1 MNQIINQP
9 IIDQVQLDYKNI
21 PLAVFLVGTNGC
33 GKSSLR
39 NYLNLSDIQT
49 NIDPDLLNRIYQG
62 KFPHSY
68 QIEAGKQA
76 LRMYEHAVQQGF
88 NLCLES
94 TLAGKGTMQRI
105 NAAKRAGYY
114 TIAYYIGLNSV
125 ELNLERI
132 AMRVAR
138 GGHDIPEPTVR
149 KRFHES
155 ENNLLQV
162 KENFDIIHV
171 IDNSEAYFRLQYS
184 IIDKNLVKHSRTLET
199 WAANLLARVYNTVTQ
214 SDF

>member
-1 MNQIINQP
+1 MNKIINQQ
-9 IIDQVQLDYKNI
+9 IIDQVQIDYNNI

-39 NYLNLSDIQT
+39 SYLNLSDIQT
-49 NIDPDLLNRIYQG
+49 NIDPDFLNKIYQG
-62 KFPHSY
+62 KYPRCY

-76 LRMYEHAVQQGF
+76 IKMYEQALKQGF

-105 NAAKRAGYY
+105 IAAKRAGYY

-138 GGHDIPEPTVR
+138 GGHDIPVRTVR
-149 KRFHES
+149 KRFLES
-155 ENNLLQV
+155 ESNLV
-162 KENFDIIHV
+162 YIKENFDVIHV
-171 IDNSEAYFRLQYS
+171 IDNSEEYFKLEYS
-184 IIDKNLVKHSRTLET
+184 IIDKYLMRHSRRLGK
-199 WAANLLARVYNTVTQ
+199 WATILLPKLCPAT
-214 SDF
+214 